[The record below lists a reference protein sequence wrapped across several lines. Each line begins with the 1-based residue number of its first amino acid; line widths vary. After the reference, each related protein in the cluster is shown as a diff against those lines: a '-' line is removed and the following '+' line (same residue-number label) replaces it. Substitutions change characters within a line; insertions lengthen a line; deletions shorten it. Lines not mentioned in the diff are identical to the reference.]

1 VNVKDPGAALKLL
14 RERLVNTHG
23 FLGASLFM
31 LGRETCIGVSWL
43 EFDPIPALPAKIR
56 GTPVVVFPRTSAAA
70 KKHDAQVS
78 GSWLDTWKQAGRDA
92 WQDYSETLKSYWS

>member
-1 VNVKDPGAALKLL
+1 MKDPGAAIKLV
-14 RERLVNTHG
+14 RERLVGLHG

-31 LGRETCIGVSWL
+31 LGRETCVGVSWL
-43 EFDPIPALPAKIR
+43 EFSPIPALPAKVKGVPI
-56 GTPVVVFPRTSAAA
+56 VVFPRTTAAA

-92 WQDYSETLKSYWS
+92 WSEYSATLRDYWS